1 VSWAGIHIKTKQ
13 LWQDRKPEII
23 CGLLCFIVLASLTR
37 MLVRQKLYIETEN
50 ATLQGYAIALSSEVE
65 GEVLR
70 VFVDENQPVKKGQ
83 LLCVIEDSRWLAR
96 LKNAEAERDALK
108 ARWDNSRR
116 DEERATNLF
125 RQRAISAEAF
135 DRAQSEAKSLFR
147 QMKSAEA
154 QAYNARVNYQRTR
167 ITAPSDGV
175 IAFRTARPGFIAQR
189 GFPLFG
195 FVDRKDRWVLAK
207 VREDDLPDLHIGKP
221 VQVRFDSIP
230 DREFKGNVESISP
243 ATEKPFYSAI
253 PADFS
258 AGNFTKYVQWYP
270 IRIRLA
276 LNDEDEAR
284 VPVGVSSTILM
295 KRD

>member
-1 VSWAGIHIKTKQ
+1 VSTAGIQEKIKH
-13 LWQDRKPEII
+13 LWQDRKPEVI
-23 CGLLCFIVLASLTR
+23 CSLLCLIVLASLAR
-37 MLVRQKLYIETEN
+37 VLLRQKLYIETEN
-50 ATLQGYAIALSSEVE
+50 ATLQGYAIPLSSEVE

-70 VFVDENQPVKKGQ
+70 VFVNENQSVRKGQ

-96 LKNAEAERDALK
+96 LQSAEAERDALR
-108 ARWDNSRR
+108 ARWEDSRR
-116 DEERATNLF
+116 DERRAASLF

-135 DRAQSEAKSLFR
+135 DQAQSETRSLFR
-147 QMKSAEA
+147 QMKAAEA
-154 QAYNARVNYQRTR
+154 QSYNARVNYRRTR

-175 IAFRTARPGFIAQR
+175 IAFRTARPGLIAQR

-195 FVDRKDRWVLAK
+195 FVAHKDRWVLARI
-207 VREDDLPDLHIGKP
+207 REDDLPDLHIGKP
-221 VQVRFDSIP
+221 VQVRFDSVP
-230 DREFKGNVESISP
+230 DREFRGNVESISP
-243 ATEKPFYSAI
+243 ATEQPFYSAI
-253 PADFS
+253 PSDFS